1 MGRHNAEE
9 TEPRPRGSGFLR
21 AGYFHSPETGLLRS
35 SPHQMHVP
43 PTTDAINQ
51 IFPIGAEKEGADLFG
66 QVGSSGHPLSSLH
79 IEYFQFGL
87 VGLFPDIEL
96 TV

>member
-1 MGRHNAEE
+1 MARHNAEE

-21 AGYFHSPETGLLRS
+21 AGYCHSPETTLLRS
-35 SPHQMHVP
+35 NTHPIPVP
-43 PTTDAINQ
+43 PSTDAINQ
-51 IFPIGAEKEGADLFG
+51 VLPIGAEKEGADLFG
-66 QVGSSGHPLSSLH
+66 QVGSSGHPLSGLG